1 MWGFPVQPAADEHL
15 AQQGAMQLS
24 PWVPRAWFCMSTLS
38 VHAANVPK
46 VEQDVLPPQPG
57 NEFLL
62 LLFKNDIK

>member
-1 MWGFPVQPAADEHL
+1 MMETWGFPVQPAADEHL

-24 PWVPRAWFCMSTLS
+24 PRVPRAWFCMSTLS

-46 VEQDVLPPQPG
+46 VLPPQPG

-62 LLFKNDIK
+62 LLFENDIK